1 MTERRAT
8 VTFELGKNTF
18 THEQI
23 VNVRFRGSTI
33 GTITPSETGAG
44 VIVWSLH
51 TLRCETRDGGGPG
64 NGIDIAFAGDGAD
77 DDAPT
82 TPLRKQ

>member
-1 MTERRAT
+1 MTDRRAT

-23 VNVRFRGSTI
+23 VTLRSKGRTI
-33 GTITPSETGAG
+33 GTITPSETG

-51 TLRCETRDGGGPG
+51 TLTTQTRDGGGPG
-64 NGIDIAFAGDGAD
+64 NGIDISFTGDGAD
-77 DDAPT
+77 DDDVP
-82 TPLRKQ
+82 RSH

>member
-23 VNVRFRGSTI
+23 VRVRLRDGTI
-33 GTITPSETGAG
+33 GTITPSETGTG
-44 VIVWSLH
+44 LIVWSLC
-51 TLRCETRDGGGPG
+51 TLKMQTHDGGGPG
-64 NGIDIAFAGDGAD
+64 NGIEISFAGDGAD
-77 DDAPT
+77 DDDEP
-82 TPLRKQ
+82 RSH